1 MMLDLFP
8 DTDPYVKDDCGV
20 FGVIRKKNAP
30 QIPSSVAVKAIEC
43 VRFRGSPFGAGFANF
58 YANGGKKNQYT
69 IKAFVDGKET
79 AQMMKKRL
87 ESYRGISIDS
97 EDRRSFSEKTFGIW
111 NAKVDSASDRTLAL
125 AVNTINA
132 EVLAEGTVKGRIFS
146 FGKHVEVYKEVGYPI
161 DVAKQYGLL
170 EKEAFGDMW
179 IAHTRQPTNS
189 PGAFPI
195 WSHPFASFETAIVHN
210 GDISSFG
217 ANLQFLKSRGVGS
230 LVGTDSEVIAYI
242 IDHLVRVKGLTMQ
255 QVGLI
260 LSNPYEHYI
269 DIVGNEAL
277 AASVRKL
284 ALAYKGS
291 QLDGPFTVIAGY
303 CDGDDNYMLG
313 LIDRSKFRPIV
324 VGEDDERIYMASE
337 ECQIRRL
344 SPDARVWTPEPGRYV
359 LASMKNGIIE
369 SGRSDRDYFFPHP
382 GSGLVSI
389 SRERTTIPE
398 LIDANGIDYHELNE
412 IILNRF
418 RSGEKEVHVVN
429 VSGQRYMGVNMPVG
443 CKLIIYGTPGNCL
456 GNFNNGGEIVVH
468 GNGEDDIGDAMY
480 SGRIVIHG
488 DARDVLGQAL
498 QGGSILVKGNAGNRA
513 VIQMREYRD
522 RQPYVIIGGRVDDY
536 FGEYMAGG
544 VAVVLGLGALDKDYG
559 GQMVG
564 NFVATGMLGGKIY
577 IRGKVRKD
585 SLGLAPPKIDVLN
598 YLEFQMI
605 EGRLEAEVFKR
616 ISLKD
621 ELSMD
626 YLKAELPAEL
636 VAKVARFYEGKYTL
650 PLSVQYGELSNDDME
665 LLEPKLREF
674 FNEFKL
680 SEEIL
685 QKVLAS
691 KFTKITPR
699 AKTPPPGAPPPQAE
713 E

>member
-1 MMLDLFP
+1 MNLFP

-20 FGVIRKKNAP
+20 FGVIRKENSS

-58 YANGGKKNQYT
+58 YTDGGKKNQYNVR
-69 IKAFVDGKET
+69 AFVDGNET
-79 AQMMKKRL
+79 ARMMKKRL
-87 ESYRGISIDS
+87 ESYRGITIDS
-97 EDRRSFSEKTFGIW
+97 EDHRRFSDKAFGIW
-111 NAKVDSASDRTLAL
+111 NAKVDSTSDRTLAL
-125 AVNTINA
+125 AINKINA
-132 EVLAEGTVKGRIFS
+132 EVLAEGVIKGRIFS

-170 EKEAFGDMW
+170 ENEAFGDMW

-242 IDHLVRVKGLTMQ
+242 IDHLVRVRGLTMQ

-260 LSNPYEHYI
+260 LSNPYEYYI
-269 DIVGNEAL
+269 DIVGGRSL
-277 AASVRKL
+277 ASSIRKL
-284 ALAYKGS
+284 ALAYRGS

-313 LIDRSKFRPIV
+313 LIDRSKFRPII

-344 SPDARVWTPEPGRYV
+344 SPDARIWTPEPGRYV
-359 LASMKNGIIE
+359 LASMKKGIIE
-369 SGRSDRDYFFPHP
+369 SGRSDREYFFPSS
-382 GSGLVSI
+382 GSALVSI
-389 SRERTTIPE
+389 SQERTVSE
-398 LIDANGIDYHELNE
+398 LINANGIDYHELNK
-412 IILNRF
+412 IILNRLG
-418 RSGEKEVHVVN
+418 SDGKEVHVVN
-429 VSGQRYMGVNMPVG
+429 VSGQRYMGVNMLAG
-443 CKLIIYGTPGNCL
+443 SKLVIYGTPGNCL

-480 SGRIVIHG
+480 SGKIVIHG
-488 DARDVLGQAL
+488 DARDVMGQAL
-498 QGGSILVKGNAGNRA
+498 QGGSIFVRGNAGNRA

-522 RQPYVIIGGRVDDY
+522 RKPYVIIGGRVDDY

-544 VAVVLGLGALDKDYG
+544 VAVVLGLGAFDKHHN
-559 GQMVG
+559 GQPVG
-564 NFVATGMLGGKIY
+564 NFVATGMLGGEIY
-577 IRGKVRKD
+577 IRGEVRKN
-585 SLGLAPPKIDVLN
+585 SLGLVPPKIDVLN

-605 EGRLEAEVFKR
+605 EGRLDSEVFKR
-616 ISLKD
+616 IAAND
-621 ELSMD
+621 EISMD
-626 YLKAELPAEL
+626 YLKAELPSEL

-650 PLSVQYGELSNDDME
+650 PLSVEYRELSDNDKK

-674 FNEFKL
+674 FTEFKL
-680 SEEIL
+680 SESIL
-685 QKVLAS
+685 QKVLKS
-691 KFTKITPR
+691 KFTRITPR
-699 AKTPPPGAPPPQAE
+699 AKVPAPEAPPPQAE

>member
-1 MMLDLFP
+1 M
-8 DTDPYVKDDCGV
+8 
-20 FGVIRKKNAP
+20 
-30 QIPSSVAVKAIEC
+30 
-43 VRFRGSPFGAGFANF
+43 
-58 YANGGKKNQYT
+58 
-69 IKAFVDGKET
+69 
-79 AQMMKKRL
+79 
-87 ESYRGISIDS
+87 
-97 EDRRSFSEKTFGIW
+97 
-111 NAKVDSASDRTLAL
+111 
-125 AVNTINA
+125 
-132 EVLAEGTVKGRIFS
+132 
-146 FGKHVEVYKEVGYPI
+146 

-170 EKEAFGDMW
+170 ENEVFGDMW

-195 WSHPFASFETAIVHN
+195 WSHPFAAFETAIVHN

-217 ANLQFLKSRGVGS
+217 ANLQFLKSRGVGN

-260 LSNPYEHYI
+260 LSNPYEHYV
-269 DIVGNEAL
+269 DLVGDEAL
-277 AASVRKL
+277 VAGIRKL

-303 CDGDDNYMLG
+303 CDGEDNYMLG

-324 VGEDDERIYMASE
+324 VGEDDERIYMESE

-359 LASMKNGIIE
+359 LVSMKNGIIE
-369 SGRSDRDYFFPHP
+369 SGRSDRDYFFPHSV
-382 GSGLVSI
+382 SGLVSM
-389 SRERTTIPE
+389 SPQKTTVPG
-398 LIDANGIDYHELNE
+398 LIDASGMDYHEING
-412 IILNRF
+412 IIQNRF
-418 RSGEKEVHVVN
+418 SSSEKEVHVANVN
-429 VSGQRYMGVNMPVG
+429 GQRYMGVNMPAKS
-443 CKLIIYGTPGNCL
+443 KLVIYGTPGNCL
-456 GNFNNGGEIVVH
+456 GNFNSGGEIVVH

-498 QGGSILVKGNAGNRA
+498 QGGSILIRGNAGNRA

-522 RQPYVIIGGRVDDY
+522 RKPYVIIGGRVDDY

-544 VAVVLGLGALDKDYG
+544 VAVVLGLGTLDKNYD
-559 GQMVG
+559 GQLVG
-564 NFVATGMLGGKIY
+564 NFVATGMLEGKMY

-585 SLGLAPPKIDVLN
+585 SLGLVPPKIDVLN
-598 YLEFQMI
+598 YLEFQMV
-605 EGRLEAEVFKR
+605 EGRLDAETFKR
-616 ISLKD
+616 IASKD

-636 VAKVARFYEGKYTL
+636 VAKVGRFYEGKYTQ
-650 PLSVQYGELSNDDME
+650 PLSVEYRELSEDDKK

-680 SEEIL
+680 SEDIL
-685 QKVLAS
+685 ERVIAS
-691 KFTKITPR
+691 KFTRITPR
-699 AKTPPPGAPPPQAE
+699 AKTPAPEAPPPQAE